1 MAKLDAGSTL
11 KRLRN
16 RYRLVVMNDDTYEEV
31 VTFKLSRLS
40 VYIGLSTIFVVL
52 IGLTVALI
60 VFTPLKYYIPGYDD
74 LKVGREY
81 RQMKYRVD
89 SLERQVDYQAKYIDN
104 FKKVNDQYGHAIGDD
119 VLVETAHRLEY
130 AVRPGDSVSRF
141 SGDEFGILLD
151 RVHDDITAEAI
162 TKRIMAQFL
171 KPFLHQSGSLQ
182 VTISIG
188 ISLFSHQYETPE
200 EMVRSAD
207 DAMYVAKNGG
217 KSRYQFAAQQPM

>member
-1 MAKLDAGSTL
+1 MAKLDAGTTL

-89 SLERQVDYQAKYIDN
+89 SLEREVDYQARYIDN
-104 FKKVNDQYGHAIGDD
+104 FKKVLNGD
-119 VLVETAHRLEY
+119 
-130 AVRPGDSVSRF
+130 VST
-141 SGDEFGILLD
+141 SLDTMKLKVPKDEFS
-151 RVHDDITAEAI
+151 DD
-162 TKRIMAQFL
+162 
-171 KPFLHQSGSLQ
+171 
-182 VTISIG
+182 
-188 ISLFSHQYETPE
+188 
-200 EMVRSAD
+200 
-207 DAMYVAKNGG
+207 
-217 KSRYQFAAQQPM
+217 

>member
-1 MAKLDAGSTL
+1 MTKLDAGSTL

-52 IGLTVALI
+52 VGLTVALI

-89 SLERQVDYQAKYIDN
+89 SLETQVNYQSKYIEN
-104 FKKVNDQYGHAIGDD
+104 IKN
-119 VLVETAHRLEY
+119 VL
-130 AVRPGDSVSRF
+130 
-141 SGDEFGILLD
+141 
-151 RVHDDITAEAI
+151 
-162 TKRIMAQFL
+162 
-171 KPFLHQSGSLQ
+171 
-182 VTISIG
+182 
-188 ISLFSHQYETPE
+188 
-200 EMVRSAD
+200 
-207 DAMYVAKNGG
+207 NGG
-217 KSRYQFAAQQPM
+217 EAKVLDTTELKVPKDELSDD